1 MAEEV
6 AQEVKR
12 IAVSLGMPFVFK
24 ASFAK
29 ANRSSRESYRGP
41 GAERGLPSLARI
53 RERVGV
59 PVTSDVHETSD
70 VAEAARSLDLL
81 QIPAFLCRQT
91 ALL

>member
-1 MAEEV
+1 MRFAPLAVGSVRIEPGRLALIAGPCVLEDDAMAEEV

-41 GAERGLPSLARI
+41 GAERGLPSLAR
-53 RERVGV
+53 
-59 PVTSDVHETSD
+59 
-70 VAEAARSLDLL
+70 
-81 QIPAFLCRQT
+81 
-91 ALL
+91 